1 MTKRSLA
8 PFAFAALA
16 LWAALPAALS
26 AQTPAPAPAP
36 PVVPAPAP
44 GVAVPALTAPAPMP
58 PREPLPAPPGIRP
71 FVVPQELVGRELGLE
86 EAVNIALENAP
97 LIVARIGDYVASQQR
112 INQALAP
119 LLPQLGAS
127 GSYGR
132 ARTVGVIIG
141 NAGQQD
147 FGQARL
153 TASQLLFDFGR
164 TWAAKDVAKSNAE
177 ALREVLEAQKLDIS
191 QLVKTQYFTLLL
203 SKRLVEVNIAALDRA
218 QVNLRSAQ
226 GFFQVGTQPKSF
238 VTRAEVDVANARV
251 NVIRAQNAV
260 GLSRV
265 ALNAAMGVAVNAP
278 TEVKDLLSYQDFPT
292 DRNLLVSEALQN
304 RPEYRQVKA
313 QADAADALVRQT
325 FRDFFPSLSGTG
337 NYGLVGITG
346 SSGQTSRTT
355 SGFTDVNNA
364 WEVGLRLELVHL
376 RWRRPRRPLQGG
388 QGRGSRLPRP
398 GSATPSYRSG
408 RASSRPTSTSA
419 RPSSGSGPLR
429 RRWSRR
435 PGELPALPGSLRR
448 GRRQHHRAHRRP
460 ARPDPGPVRRGTG
473 PLRLPHRHRAASNG
487 PWAAARNTPRAPG
500 ASDHHHETSPALD
513 RRDRGRR
520 GSHLRR
526 LSLHPGHRSA
536 PRLPHRRGVTRV
548 RSPPRS
554 RPPARSTRSSRCWS
568 APRSPGRSRSS
579 SRTSTR
585 RSRRIRSSPASIRR
599 PTRRRSTRRRR
610 RWRRR
615 TPRC

>member
-8 PFAFAALA
+8 PFALAVLA
-16 LWAALPAALS
+16 LGAALPTALG
-26 AQTPAPAPAP
+26 AQTPAPAP

-44 GVAVPALTAPAPMP
+44 GVTVPALTAPAPMP

-71 FVVPQELVGRELGLE
+71 FVVPQELVGRELGLD

-97 LIVARIGDYVASQQR
+97 LIVARVGDYIAAQQR

-119 LLPQLGAS
+119 LLPQLSGS

-132 ARTVGVIIG
+132 ARTVGVIVG
-141 NAGQQD
+141 NAGYQD

-177 ALREVLEAQKLDIS
+177 ALREVLEAQKLDIA

-292 DRNLLVSEALQN
+292 DRNLLVSEALRN

-325 FRDFFPSLSGTG
+325 FRDFFPSLNGTG
-337 NYGLVGITG
+337 NYGLVGVTG
-346 SSGQTSRTT
+346 STGQSSRSS

-364 WEVGLRLELVHL
+364 WEVGLRLDWSIFDGGGRVARYKEAKAAVEASQARVRDAELQIWQNVEQTYL
-376 RWRRPRRPLQGG
+376 NLGEAEQRIGAAQKAVE
-388 QGRGSRLPRP
+388 
-398 GSATPSYRSG
+398 SADENYQLS
-408 RASSRPTSTSA
+408 
-419 RPSSGSGPLR
+419 
-429 RRWSRR
+429 
-435 PGELPALPGSLRR
+435 R
-448 GRRQHHRAHRRP
+448 GRFDAGVANIIELTDAQLALTQAQSDEAQALSDYRIGIARLERA
-460 ARPDPGPVRRGTG
+460 
-473 PLRLPHRHRAASNG
+473 L
-487 PWAAARNTPRAPG
+487 
-500 ASDHHHETSPALD
+500 
-513 RRDRGRR
+513 GRR
-520 GSHLRR
+520 
-526 LSLHPGHRSA
+526 
-536 PRLPHRRGVTRV
+536 
-548 RSPPRS
+548 
-554 RPPARSTRSSRCWS
+554 
-568 APRSPGRSRSS
+568 
-579 SRTSTR
+579 
-585 RSRRIRSSPASIRR
+585 
-599 PTRRRSTRRRR
+599 
-610 RWRRR
+610 
-615 TPRC
+615 